1 MTTQTTQ
8 SHQVLESSRIGRMA
22 FSVKSER
29 ASELLAEVRALTGE
43 GITDAVTRSLELR
56 LIDLKTRPRP
66 TAEEIMQSVDE
77 LLERYPWMRWQPGEP
92 EMSIAHAELLYDEDG
107 LPK

>member
-1 MTTQTTQ
+1 MTTQTT
-8 SHQVLESSRIGRMA
+8 HAHEVLESSRIDRMA

-56 LIDLKTRPRP
+56 LFDLKTRPRP
-66 TAEEIMQSVDE
+66 TAEEIMRSVDE
-77 LLERYPWMRWQPGEP
+77 LLEKYPWMRWQPGEP
-92 EMSIAHAELLYDEDG
+92 EMSIAHGDLLYNQDG